1 MTTCSTDQIDSMP
14 TRSAV
19 VPRCVSISG
28 YANGPALAYISPN
41 FMSALLLRLGD
52 GRRMNCQPS
61 RMGLALRGSPA
72 PLPVWTCGRVGV
84 WTCIGYQRAA
94 SFFVTSTR
102 PYVHTSTRGGGLLAR
117 L

>member
-19 VPRCVSISG
+19 VARCVSISG
-28 YANGPALAYISPN
+28 SANGPALAYISPN

-72 PLPVWTCGRVGV
+72 PLPVWTCGRVDV
-84 WTCIGYQRAA
+84 HWISAR
-94 SFFVTSTR
+94 SIVFR
-102 PYVHTSTRGGGLLAR
+102 HVHTSIRPHVHTGRGAVG
-117 L
+117 